1 MRISTTQN
9 GQRLLETYT
18 AQQNSINAQRARAQ
32 DGAVDAREGLVERLM
47 PEWDLDASAG
57 AAFEPA
63 EALQAEALRD
73 AQAEAAGAQAAQEE
87 EGQSLADMLE
97 EMRAEHQFLRE
108 ELQNAREQAEAAA
121 SEYESMG
128 KVLIIFRRIA
138 KGDTV
143 PVKDERKLMEY
154 DMKLYN
160 MAKQLGAV
168 AENEDPKRHKSL
180 YEDEEEAAAA
190 EGGAAEQ
197 ASAPAAEAA
206 PAPAVEA
213 ATPAEG

>member
-18 AQQNSINAQRARAQ
+18 AQQNSINAQRAKAQ
-32 DGAVDAREGLVERLM
+32 DGAADAREGLVERLL

-73 AQAEAAGAQAAQEE
+73 A
-87 EGQSLADMLE
+87 
-97 EMRAEHQFLRE
+97 
-108 ELQNAREQAEAAA
+108 QAEAAA

-190 EGGAAEQ
+190 ESGAAKQ
-197 ASAPAAEAA
+197 ASAPAAAPAPAPAAEAA
-206 PAPAVEA
+206 PAEA
-213 ATPAEG
+213 AAPAAE